1 MRDCDVE
8 LEPDL
13 RLQALY
19 RALLGHEE
27 RFREFKQFLTLYAP
41 EPNHA
46 DEPEAAAAVR
56 ARLNERLRDWVGPE
70 FAGLSAPQVLLWRC
84 IVVEERFGTAPSGGR
99 RAH

>member
-1 MRDCDVE
+1 MRNFEADS
-8 LEPDL
+8 EPDL

-41 EPNHA
+41 EPNNER
-46 DEPEAAAAVR
+46 EPDAAAAVR

-70 FAGLSAPQVLLWRC
+70 FGGLSAPQMLLWRC
-84 IVVEERFGTAPSGGR
+84 IVVEERFGTAPEGWD
-99 RAH
+99 AH